1 MGELADIENCTM
13 KTRKFWLFALLSIV
27 LVCSC
32 RDDDF
37 VVSDDPGQNGTEL
50 VVGSACD
57 DNTYRLQTDQS
68 WKAEISDEWATL
80 YETSGNGA
88 ADLKF
93 YTEENGEDEGRT
105 TTLTITFADGTENK
119 LTIRQKGLAESGSNA
134 LGNGVYQ
141 KHGVCFG
148 YNGYG
153 KYADANEIKEQV
165 INEFQA
171 KKLMEEF
178 APGELSVATEN
189 YEVIENIESSG
200 TSAQDMSQSLG
211 VNASLNVDVPCGF
224 SMDIKANYNS
234 DDLSNTSK
242 NFSKRRHKRI
252 LYRKVMS
259 VENLVALTE
268 LNENYRNQILALG
281 FKTNLTKLAKAID
294 SDGAAANKAIKNF
307 ISKYGTH
314 IVVAAELGGCFDYSM
329 VTDKSD
335 VSSKTDISAG
345 LDMGYKKMFNIK
357 GDASYDKMN
366 KKIGSNY
373 SCKVTVLGG
382 DAGILS
388 KATNGQKDNTSDD
401 IEKWEKSITQENSLM
416 IDHKLIPIWNVIPDE
431 TIASAVEQY
440 LTEGKYVKDEPKFE
454 LPEPKS
460 DVTGAVKVELK
471 DFMEDLTSGN
481 GTLVYTVDAA
491 GSPVAEICNECI
503 PALGS
508 KSRVFVAYPIIEGK
522 PNYSKGF
529 FLGNGVMKPG
539 TLEWND
545 EKNTYIYKAGLEY
558 SEVEKVTTLYI
569 EGNGTDVKFSNKGG
583 AGVEKWATGS
593 VQPSYAKFYK
603 TEGRDTK
610 LSYYNIV
617 KIGKQVWMREN
628 ISSPY
633 GVGHKKFP
641 YIELNGVYYY
651 KMNDNFL
658 KTQWSVPTVEA
669 FKQMQSMAATG
680 EPFLKGKSTGFDFEG
695 TGCATSKKIVVTKWN
710 WSKFKIETTV
720 IDKIK
725 DEEVET
731 YFLLTAENKLIFIDK
746 DGLES
751 IQYGE
756 VGDGKDYYYP
766 VRFVR
771 SPEFKYE

>member
-1 MGELADIENCTM
+1 M
-13 KTRKFWLFALLSIV
+13 KTMRFLLLPLLSV
-27 LVCSC
+27 LFLASCS
-32 RDDDF
+32 DDD
-37 VVSDDPGQNGTEL
+37 VVAPDVPVPGEKE
-50 VVGSACD
+50 VVVNPACD
-57 DNTYRLQTDQS
+57 DNTYQLQTDQP
-68 WKAEISDEWATL
+68 WKAEIADEWVTL
-80 YETSGNGA
+80 YETSGNGS

-93 YTEENGEDEGRT
+93 YTEENSEDEGRT
-105 TTLTITFADGTENK
+105 TTLTITFADGTDEK
-119 LTIRQKGLAESGSNA
+119 VTIRQKGLAESGSNA
-134 LGNGVYQ
+134 LGDGNYQ

-165 INEFQA
+165 INELQA
-171 KKLMEEF
+171 KRLMEEF
-178 APGELSVATEN
+178 APGELSVATES

-200 TSAQDMSQSLG
+200 TSAQDMSESLG
-211 VNASLNVDVPCGF
+211 VNASLSVDVPCGF

-234 DDLSNTSK
+234 EDLANSSK

-268 LNENYRNQILALG
+268 LDPDCRNKILSLG
-281 FKTNLTKLAKAID
+281 FRANLNKL
-294 SDGAAANKAIKNF
+294 SKAIKSNDADVNKKIKDF
-307 ISKYGTH
+307 IGKYGTH

-335 VSSKTDISAG
+335 VSSKTDITAG

-373 SCKVTVLGG
+373 TCKVTVLGG
-382 DAGILS
+382 KAGILS
-388 KATNGQKDNTSDD
+388 KATNGQMDNTSDD
-401 IEKWEKSITQENSLM
+401 ILKWEESITQENSLM

-431 TIASAVEQY
+431 ETAKAVEQY
-440 LTEGKYVKDEPKFE
+440 LTEGKYVKEEPKYE

-460 DVTGAVKVELK
+460 DVMGAVKVEIS
-471 DFMEDLTSGN
+471 DFMTDVETGN

-491 GSPVAEICNECI
+491 GSPVAEVCSERI
-503 PALGS
+503 PALGRN
-508 KSRVFVAYPIIEGK
+508 RVFVAYPIIEGK
-522 PNYSKGF
+522 PDYSKGF

-539 TLEWND
+539 SLEWND
-545 EKNTYIYKAGLEY
+545 EKNTYIYKADAEY
-558 SEVEKVTTLYI
+558 SDIEKVTTLYI
-569 EGNGTDVKFSNKGG
+569 EGNGTGLRFSNKGG
-583 AGVEKWATGS
+583 EGVEKWATGS
-593 VQPSYAKFYK
+593 MQPSYAKFYK
-603 TEGRDTK
+603 TEGKDTK

-641 YIELNGVYYY
+641 YIEINGKYYY

-658 KTQWSVPTVEA
+658 KTQWSVPTVDA
-669 FKQMQSMAATG
+669 FRQMQSMAATG
-680 EPFLKGKSTGFDFEG
+680 EPFLKGKSTGFDLDG
-695 TGCATSKKIVVTKWN
+695 TGCATSEKEVVRKWN
-710 WSKFKIETTV
+710 WRKFRLETSVIETV
-720 IDKIK
+720 K
-725 DEEVET
+725 DAEVET
-731 YFLLTAENKLIFIDK
+731 YFLLTAENKLIFIDI
-746 DGLES
+746 DGLEPM
-751 IQYGE
+751 QYGE

-771 SPEFKYE
+771 SSEFKYE